1 MEQERVITSLRDAF
15 PSAAVMDRRSKPSY
29 GYRAVHVIANISGK
43 LIEIQVRSSFQH
55 FWAELSEKFSD
66 VFDPTIKY
74 GGGSQKIRE
83 LLTRLSSTGSN
94 LERAEKDIAFMEKKI
109 EDQPQL
115 KELRETMVQLKE
127 ALAGARDRIM
137 RLLEDKS
144 DDLFN

>member
-1 MEQERVITSLRDAF
+1 
-15 PSAAVMDRRSKPSY
+15 
-29 GYRAVHVIANISGK
+29 
-43 LIEIQVRSSFQH
+43 
-55 FWAELSEKFSD
+55 
-66 VFDPTIKY
+66 
-74 GGGSQKIRE
+74 
-83 LLTRLSSTGSN
+83 
-94 LERAEKDIAFMEKKI
+94 MEKKI